1 MTKKLRITYGVL
13 AVLAAAICLCT
24 VVYTDH
30 LILSEFG
37 YKYIDSVFRGN
48 FPALFKE
55 QSWSYGFTIYTIYA
69 IWSIPVWIV
78 FQLFHISGLVSEY
91 ALAVLWYKIMLA
103 AFAAF
108 SVYLLD
114 RIAARVYK
122 DEQHDAALQY
132 ICSPLFLLIV
142 FYVAQCDIIGL
153 SFVLLGVYYFLG
165 EETKDYPKFLLAFA
179 LASTMK
185 YFALI
190 VFVPLVLLR
199 QKRILLIA
207 RDWILGISLVFLSEI
222 IKRFS
227 DAAVHAEANPDFY
240 VNQHVSSFSGYAIQ
254 LSENKNVGIFGIVF
268 LALCARAY
276 LWQRTEGLENAMRTF
291 WIALGGYLCFL
302 LGYPSNF
309 YWYVLVVPFWVLL
322 SFSNKE
328 KLQINLILEIIFA
341 VTTILNLAM
350 KQRWVVAGSGM
361 FDYLLLKSQRGVLA
375 ANEMPWTLRTR
386 WEDIVEQGPLIAG
399 LQYAA
404 AIIFLVINFPRKKDG
419 VYECSK
425 EDRIE
430 LGILTVGKLAVVYGL
445 LLGAFGVLWYVEG

>member
-165 EETKDYPKFLLAFA
+165 GGDK
-179 LASTMK
+179 
-185 YFALI
+185 
-190 VFVPLVLLR
+190 
-199 QKRILLIA
+199 
-207 RDWILGISLVFLSEI
+207 GLSEI
-222 IKRFS
+222 
-227 DAAVHAEANPDFY
+227 
-240 VNQHVSSFSGYAIQ
+240 SSCVCSCLDNEIFCLDCVCSAGA
-254 LSENKNVGIFGIVF
+254 SSAKKNSTY
-268 LALCARAY
+268 RK
-276 LWQRTEGLENAMRTF
+276 GLDS
-291 WIALGGYLCFL
+291 W
-302 LGYPSNF
+302 
-309 YWYVLVVPFWVLL
+309 
-322 SFSNKE
+322 
-328 KLQINLILEIIFA
+328 
-341 VTTILNLAM
+341 
-350 KQRWVVAGSGM
+350 
-361 FDYLLLKSQRGVLA
+361 D
-375 ANEMPWTLRTR
+375 
-386 WEDIVEQGPLIAG
+386 
-399 LQYAA
+399 
-404 AIIFLVINFPRKKDG
+404 
-419 VYECSK
+419 
-425 EDRIE
+425 
-430 LGILTVGKLAVVYGL
+430 
-445 LLGAFGVLWYVEG
+445 